1 MKGRA
6 AELRLAQSESERTRL
21 FCIPA
26 RYWTLAGRRGPH
38 LRIMTQRLTLAMF
51 FGRCFARSSY
61 WFERTTRSL
70 NLLHS
75 GLLRYVTLLGQPS
88 MDGLALFVCLCFLAC
103 CICGSAN
110 DRHLG
115 SMYMP
120 WCLVAAAIHQHAAG
134 LVPLL
139 RLFAKQRR
147 YLPTI
152 SLSVITD

>member
-1 MKGRA
+1 MKGRT
-6 AELRLAQSESERTRL
+6 AELRLAQSEPERARL

-26 RYWTLAGRRGPH
+26 RYWTLG
-38 LRIMTQRLTLAMF
+38 
-51 FGRCFARSSY
+51 RSSRPSPAHHDPTPHPCY
-61 WFERTTRSL
+61 VFRALLRSFLVLVRKDYAFAKLTSFRPTTLCYPIGSAIDGWTRTIRL
-70 NLLHS
+70 PLLFGLLH
-75 GLLRYVTLLGQPS
+75 L
-88 MDGLALFVCLCFLAC
+88 
-103 CICGSAN
+103 SAN
-110 DRHLG
+110 DRQIG

-120 WCLVAAAIHQHAAG
+120 WCLVAAALHQHAAG